1 MALQIEDISIEN
13 YRCFHKTEVRDFRL
27 VNLIG
32 GKNNVGKTT
41 LLEALY
47 LGCATYSAYHSIQE
61 WREEK
66 ESYRNFFYNPKLDN
80 SIKISILKYQIITL
94 KREENNQKNL
104 IIDNYFPYIN
114 SHFISS
120 RNNVLS
126 NYDITNLYSKA
137 RKVDDNNIPT
147 LLDGFQ
153 QIDKDFQLIEIV
165 LDDDRR
171 PVLYAKKKN
180 EFSRPLKSYG
190 DAMNRMTEFI
200 LRIVSNPN
208 SVLFIDEIE
217 NGIHYQTQEKL
228 WEIIFTL
235 AVKHNVQIFATTH
248 SLEMIKS
255 YTKVAEKYQ
264 EHAAYF
270 EMYRNVRSNEI
281 GAIFHDVAALQY
293 ELSNHLEIR
302 GGQIA

>member
-1 MALQIEDISIEN
+1 MSLQIEYIQIEN
-13 YRCFHKTEVRDFRL
+13 YRCFHKTEISNFRL

-32 GKNNVGKTT
+32 GKNNVGKTS

-47 LGCATYSAYHSIQE
+47 LGCDGYSAYHSIQE

-66 ESYRNFFYNPKLDN
+66 ESYRNFFYNTKSDN
-80 SIKISILKYQIITL
+80 PIKIAISKDKVITI
-94 KREENNQKNL
+94 RRENNHREL
-104 IIDNYFPYIN
+104 SIDNYTSPLN
-114 SHFISS
+114 NHFISS

-126 NYDITNLYSKA
+126 NYTLTELYSQA

-153 QIDKDFQLIEIV
+153 QIDKGFQLIEIV
-165 LDDDRR
+165 LEDNRS
-171 PVLYAKKKN
+171 PILYAKKNN
-180 EFSRPLKSYG
+180 ELSRPLKSYG
-190 DAMNRMTEFI
+190 DAMNRMAEFI
-200 LRIVSNPN
+200 LRIVSTPN
-208 SVLFIDEIE
+208 SVLLIDEVE
-217 NGIHYQTQEKL
+217 NGIHYQTQEKI

-235 AVKHNVQIFATTH
+235 AVKHNVQVFATTH

-255 YTKVAEKYQ
+255 FTKVAKHFE

-270 EMYRNVRSNEI
+270 EMYRNQRNQEI
-281 GAIFHDVAALQY
+281 GAIFHDVAALEY

-302 GGQIA
+302 GGSIA